1 MTEPD
6 IVTLCTIK
14 HTHTHTSAKPSVK
27 QLRRYSSCPRTYSHA
42 PAVPVSNELLANENL
57 MTDPAA
63 ATRTQC
69 AICRVKSNI
78 LSGSAS
84 IFRGHDDNMLRIKPV
99 PLLLAP
105 LLLLQVNENPISR
118 VYLHGFCIETN
129 RRRRGYSNLF
139 SINVMDEKYPTDIH
153 IGTTATRSNCDRSI
167 VIYAWYTHP
176 TWRARTLFHAIL
188 KHVNKM
194 SRMWNGRHDV
204 AIANRH
210 TESYTGTYGARY
222 NNNIRAIVSLRKS
235 FFEFSSSLSSLYQK
249 LFLQRL

>member
-1 MTEPD
+1 MHKCNG
-6 IVTLCTIK
+6 IQIRCLKAYRKITLTYDRTRYSYTAYSN
-14 HTHTHTSAKPSVK
+14 THTFAKPSVK
-27 QLRRYSSCPRTYSHA
+27 QLRRYSSCPRTYSHE

-129 RRRRGYSNLF
+129 RREEDTAICFPSTLWMK
-139 SINVMDEKYPTDIH
+139 SIRQIFISGLRPP
-153 IGTTATRSNCDRSI
+153 DR
-167 VIYAWYTHP
+167 
-176 TWRARTLFHAIL
+176 
-188 KHVNKM
+188 
-194 SRMWNGRHDV
+194 V
-204 AIANRH
+204 AID
-210 TESYTGTYGARY
+210 
-222 NNNIRAIVSLRKS
+222 
-235 FFEFSSSLSSLYQK
+235 Q
-249 LFLQRL
+249 